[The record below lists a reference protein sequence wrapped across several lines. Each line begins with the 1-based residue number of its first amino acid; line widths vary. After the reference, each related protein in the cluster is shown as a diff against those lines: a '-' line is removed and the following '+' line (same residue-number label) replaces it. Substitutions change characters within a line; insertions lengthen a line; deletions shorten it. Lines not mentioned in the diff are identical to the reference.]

1 MKIIVDKLPELKSEC
16 LFVGLYNDHYVCRFY
31 GTLSN
36 PMCCILKS
44 DKNGNPYCPFLKEE
58 SKNVNQTLD

>member
-1 MKIIVDKLPELKSEC
+1 MKIVVDKFPELKSEC
-16 LFVGLYNDHYVCRFY
+16 PFVELNKDRYICSFY
-31 GTLSN
+31 KTLSN

-58 SKNVNQTLD
+58 EK